1 MKWIVQA
8 MILSFLIQ
16 LAYQTGNFAFSYVQ
30 AWLYLPDVPKEM
42 ESVTYLQNE
51 VVIGGDWRSIFLPS
65 WPVYALT
72 TIVIAVLLFIKKK
85 RVT

>member
-16 LAYQTGNFAFSYVQ
+16 LAYQMGNFAFSYVQ

-65 WPVYALT
+65 WPAYALT